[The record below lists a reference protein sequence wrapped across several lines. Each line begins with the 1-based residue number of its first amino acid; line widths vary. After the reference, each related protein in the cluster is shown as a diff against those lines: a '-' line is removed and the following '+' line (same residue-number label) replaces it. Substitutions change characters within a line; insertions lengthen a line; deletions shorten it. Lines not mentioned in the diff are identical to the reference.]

1 MNQEAF
7 RILLIDSSEERFN
20 ALSSVLKESGYRDI
34 VTCDPTPVTVN
45 CVAELNPHIVLI
57 DVECPSRDT
66 MEQLSLIRDNCPKPV
81 ILLSQ
86 DENIQGI
93 EAAIQSGVSAYL
105 TEGIVPSQ
113 ARPVIEAAMAT
124 FAAGAF
130 PGSADGR
137 FEFASPAFDAAFL
150 LLMDAVDAVD
160 ARLPQVALVTPM
172 APDGAVDL
180 PKLREILQWHKAEG
194 TAAPPRVGRPP
205 RRGRGVV
212 RTHVRGKGR
221 IGNLGFQ

>member
-1 MNQEAF
+1 MKQETF

-20 ALSSVLKESGYRDI
+20 ALFSVLKESGYRDI
-34 VTCDPTPVTVN
+34 VTCDPTTVTVN

-86 DENIQGI
+86 DENVKSI
-93 EAAIQSGVSAYL
+93 EAVIQSGVSAYL

-124 FAAGAF
+124 FAAFQSLRNELAETKNQLENRKVIAKAKGIFMEKENIPENLAYHKM
-130 PGSADGR
+130 R
-137 FEFASPAFDAAFL
+137 KFA
-150 LLMDAVDAVD
+150 MDQKCSLVEV
-160 ARLPQVALVTPM
+160 ARQM
-172 APDGAVDL
+172 
-180 PKLREILQWHKAEG
+180 IKASE
-194 TAAPPRVGRPP
+194 
-205 RRGRGVV
+205 
-212 RTHVRGKGR
+212 
-221 IGNLGFQ
+221 

>member
-1 MNQEAF
+1 MKQEIF

-34 VTCDPTPVTVN
+34 VTCDPTTVTVN

-86 DENIQGI
+86 DENVKSI
-93 EAAIQSGVSAYL
+93 EAVIQSGVSAYL

-113 ARPVIEAAMAT
+113 ARPAIEAAMAT
-124 FAAGAF
+124 FAAFQSLRNELAETKNQLENRKVIAKAKGIFMEKENIPENLAYHKM
-130 PGSADGR
+130 R
-137 FEFASPAFDAAFL
+137 KFA
-150 LLMDAVDAVD
+150 MDQKCSLVEV
-160 ARLPQVALVTPM
+160 ARQM
-172 APDGAVDL
+172 
-180 PKLREILQWHKAEG
+180 I
-194 TAAPPRVGRPP
+194 TASE
-205 RRGRGVV
+205 
-212 RTHVRGKGR
+212 
-221 IGNLGFQ
+221 

>member
-1 MNQEAF
+1 MKQEAF

-20 ALSSVLKESGYRDI
+20 ALFSVLKESGYRDI
-34 VTCDPTPVTVN
+34 VTCDPPTVTVN

-86 DENIQGI
+86 DENVKSI
-93 EAAIQSGVSAYL
+93 EAVIQSGVSAYL

-124 FAAGAF
+124 FAAFQSLRNELAETKNQIENRKVIAKAKGIFMEKENIPENLAYHKM
-130 PGSADGR
+130 R
-137 FEFASPAFDAAFL
+137 KFA
-150 LLMDAVDAVD
+150 MDQKCSLVEV
-160 ARLPQVALVTPM
+160 ARQM
-172 APDGAVDL
+172 
-180 PKLREILQWHKAEG
+180 IKASE
-194 TAAPPRVGRPP
+194 
-205 RRGRGVV
+205 
-212 RTHVRGKGR
+212 
-221 IGNLGFQ
+221 